1 MSEPGKAAFASSIRL
16 ENLLF
21 RLEKWMYPVFGP
33 TVVIVEIQ
41 AVTDWD
47 RSAKL
52 RKVNDWADWSAVCFN
67 KSIH

>member
-1 MSEPGKAAFASSIRL
+1 
-16 ENLLF
+16 
-21 RLEKWMYPVFGP
+21 MYPVFGP
-33 TVVIVEIQ
+33 TVVIVEIH

-47 RSAKL
+47 RSVKL